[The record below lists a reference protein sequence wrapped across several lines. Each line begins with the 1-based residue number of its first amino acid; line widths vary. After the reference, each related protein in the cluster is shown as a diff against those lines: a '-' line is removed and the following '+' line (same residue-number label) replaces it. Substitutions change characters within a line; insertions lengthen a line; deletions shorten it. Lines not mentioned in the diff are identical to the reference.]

1 MDKLRYEDYIEQ
13 NGSLTYTN
21 VGVSMLPLLRQGKDM
36 FIVSKRD
43 GQRCKVGDVVLYKRP
58 PDQYVLHRIIKVR
71 QNDYVILGDN
81 CVNKEY
87 GIKDEDIIGVM
98 TRYIRNGKEHDISEK
113 KYRFYSFVWLHSIP
127 LRTGCKKVKYRMKNL
142 VRKIVKNEKLKIL

>member
-1 MDKLRYEDYIEQ
+1 MA
-13 NGSLTYTN
+13 
-21 VGVSMLPLLRQGKDM
+21 GKDL
-36 FIVSKRD
+36 FTVKEKD
-43 GQRCKVGDVVLYKRP
+43 PAVCCKAEDMALYKRP

-142 VRKIVKNEKLKIL
+142 VRKIVKNEK